1 MASDLPKISDG
12 HPQEVCPL
20 FHAAVELIG
29 RRWTGA
35 ILATLAR
42 GHELRFSEI
51 EASIP
56 DISPRL
62 LTERLRELAAEGVV
76 ERRTAGERPAR
87 VSYALTPKGAAL
99 MPVLDAIGAWAAAWR
114 A

>member
-1 MASDLPKISDG
+1 M
-12 HPQEVCPL
+12 

-76 ERRTAGERPAR
+76 ERRVAGEHPAR
-87 VSYALTPKGAAL
+87 VSYALTPKGEAL